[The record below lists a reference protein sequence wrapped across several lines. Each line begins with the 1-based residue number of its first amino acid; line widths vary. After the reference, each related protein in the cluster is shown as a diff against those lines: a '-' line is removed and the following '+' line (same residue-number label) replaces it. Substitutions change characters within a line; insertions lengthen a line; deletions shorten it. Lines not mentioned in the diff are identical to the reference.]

1 MGNKLRVLS
10 CRKKPD
16 TMKIINAVIISLV
29 LMFSTNLFATG
40 DAPAISNTKASIL
53 GKVVDNKTGE
63 SLAGVAI
70 LVEGTDLRVYTDLDG
85 AFTITGIEAGN
96 YNLILSLI
104 SYKHSLVENLKLQAS
119 EKEVID
125 IKLDAIR

>member
-1 MGNKLRVLS
+1 MKSILNIVLIGIVLILS
-10 CRKKPD
+10 NHVFASGEVPESA
-16 TMKIINAVIISLV
+16 NA
-29 LMFSTNLFATG
+29 
-40 DAPAISNTKASIL
+40 KASIS

-70 LVEGTDLRVYTDLDG
+70 SVEGTELKAYTDLDG
-85 AFTITGIEAGN
+85 TFTLKSIEPGN

-104 SYKHSLVENLKLQAS
+104 SYKNSLVEHLEINPG

-125 IKLDAIR
+125 IKLSEIR

>member
-1 MGNKLRVLS
+1 M
-10 CRKKPD
+10 KK
-16 TMKIINAVIISLV
+16 IFSIAFVSLA
-29 LMFSTNLFATG
+29 LLFSNSVFATG
-40 DAPAISNTKASIL
+40 DVPVSGMKAKSTIS

-70 LVEGTDLRVYTDLDG
+70 SIEGTDLKAYTDLDG
-85 AFTITGIEAGN
+85 TFSINSIEPGS

-104 SYKHSLVENLKLQAS
+104 SYKNSLVENLKVNSS
-119 EKEVID
+119 EKEVIN

>member
-1 MGNKLRVLS
+1 MKRIISIVL
-10 CRKKPD
+10 
-16 TMKIINAVIISLV
+16 VSLV
-29 LMFSTNLFATG
+29 LISSNNVFATG
-40 DAPAISNTKASIL
+40 DAPAAPMNAKATIS

-70 LVEGTDLRVYTDLDG
+70 SVEGTDLKAYTDLDG
-85 AFTITGIEAGN
+85 TFTINSIDPGN

-104 SYKHSLVENLKLQAS
+104 SYKNSLVENLKVKSS

-125 IKLDAIR
+125 IKLDVLR

>member
-1 MGNKLRVLS
+1 
-10 CRKKPD
+10 
-16 TMKIINAVIISLV
+16 MKTIISKALIGIAIV
-29 LMFSTNLFATG
+29 CSNQLFASSELPE
-40 DAPAISNTKASIL
+40 ASNAKACIS
-53 GKVVDNKTGE
+53 GKVIDNKTGE

-70 LVEGTDLRVYTDLDG
+70 SVEGTGLKVYSDLDG
-85 AFTITGIEAGN
+85 TFTINSIDPGN

-104 SYKHSLVENLKLQAS
+104 SYRNSLVENLKLNTS